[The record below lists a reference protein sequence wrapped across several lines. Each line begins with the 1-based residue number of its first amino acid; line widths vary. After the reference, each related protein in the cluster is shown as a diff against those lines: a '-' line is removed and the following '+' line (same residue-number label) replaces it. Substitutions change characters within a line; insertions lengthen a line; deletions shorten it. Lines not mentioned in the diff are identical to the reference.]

1 MRLIHWWN
9 LIQMKCGQ
17 LSLPHKSLICLLL
30 SPSSCFFWFSEC
42 SILGH
47 IPERLFARKD
57 RLRRWWWWQ
66 VEGWGCWHTLKH
78 LHCAS
83 GCSIAQKDQK
93 ISLIRPTLRETLS
106 ESFHLFWHPEDSLK
120 EPYVSSAL
128 SQQQYRAFLPYH
140 ANEVEI
146 QTYCPAG
153 KIRELTGCLMLAY
166 CLGHRN
172 KPGVQF
178 TTCIFSPPIFILQ
191 WCSFV

>member
-1 MRLIHWWN
+1 M
-9 LIQMKCGQ
+9 
-17 LSLPHKSLICLLL
+17 
-30 SPSSCFFWFSEC
+30 
-42 SILGH
+42 
-47 IPERLFARKD
+47 
-57 RLRRWWWWQ
+57 
-66 VEGWGCWHTLKH
+66 EGWGCWHTLKH

-153 KIRELTGCLMLAY
+153 KIRELTGCLVLAY

-178 TTCIFSPPIFILQ
+178 TTYSLLLYSSFSGVHLFRMDYNPLLLLLLNPYQICQ
-191 WCSFV
+191 WSI